1 MSDNGIFQF
10 GDPSNISDAN
20 VNQVAGQLESL
31 AVGSS
36 SPYYS
41 SYLDSEHAIIEEAKE
56 LNRIIFVYNHTSEQT
71 CNICLSQ
78 IVKKNAEITPCG
90 HVFHAK
96 CLMKWKNRRNKNTCP
111 VCRGQ
116 LREVSDDDAEE
127 VNIESQL
134 LRLEL
139 NDLLQAQFLRLPAA
153 PFAIPLTNAVSVTF
167 CFDIVPNNCSME
179 VLTQLAEWIH
189 IMGIR
194 VTSVDQMELAIRTSG
209 SSSMQRRPGGMEI
222 LTFEEI
228 QDDIDVLGETISISY
243 VGIAA
248 PDRVAHG
255 RDVLS
260 NLSPFQPGIP
270 LATIST
276 TSQNE
281 PVTFNHIAQAGCL
294 LLSCDPEL
302 LTRHFYT
309 GNGLGFGNPTQSATD
324 FPDTVTAN
332 RQVSFQ
338 IQQLLTC
345 LEGAAAL

>member
-1 MSDNGIFQF
+1 MSDNGIFTF
-10 GDPSNISDAN
+10 GNPSNTSELN
-20 VNQVAGQLESL
+20 VNEVAEQLENLLVESDSHHY
-31 AVGSS
+31 G
-36 SPYYS
+36 
-41 SYLDSEHAIIEEAKE
+41 SYLDSENTIIEEAKE
-56 LNRIIFVYNHTSEQT
+56 LNRIIFVYKHTSEQT

-78 IVKKNAEITPCG
+78 IVQKNAEVTPCG

-111 VCRGQ
+111 VCRGP
-116 LREVSDDDAEE
+116 LREISDDEIDEI
-127 VNIESQL
+127 NIESQL

-139 NDLLQAQFLRLPAA
+139 NDVLRAQFLRLPAA
-153 PFAIPLTNAVSVTF
+153 PFAIPLSDAISVTF
-167 CFDIVPNNCSME
+167 CFDIAPNNCSME
-179 VLTQLAEWIH
+179 VLTQIAEWIH
-189 IMGIR
+189 VMGIR

-209 SSSMQRRPGGMEI
+209 SSSMHRRPGGMEI

-228 QDDIDVLGETISISY
+228 EEDCDVLGESISISY

-276 TSQNE
+276 TSQE
-281 PVTFNHIAQAGCL
+281 VPVTLNHIAQAGCL

-302 LTRHFYT
+302 LTRHFFT
-309 GNGLGFGNPTQSATD
+309 GNGLGFGNPEQTATD
-324 FPDTVTAN
+324 FPDTIISN
-332 RQVSFQ
+332 KRVSFH
-338 IQQLLTC
+338 IPQLLTC
-345 LEGAAAL
+345 LEGANAL